1 MADQV
6 ERKASSNTV
15 IGFLL
20 GAALVGL
27 GVLGYLYY
35 ERSHREVVRID
46 VPGFSGTISKD
57 KGVDID
63 VGPNK

>member
-20 GAALVGL
+20 GAALVSL

-46 VPGFSGTISKD
+46 VPGFSGSISKD
-57 KGVDID
+57 KGVDITVD
-63 VGPNK
+63 PNK

>member
-46 VPGFSGTISKD
+46 VPGFSGSISKD
-57 KGVDID
+57 KGVDITVD
-63 VGPNK
+63 PNK

>member
-15 IGFLL
+15 MGFLL

-46 VPGFSGTISKD
+46 VPGFSGSISKD
-57 KGVDID
+57 KGVDITVD
-63 VGPNK
+63 PNK